1 MAAKTPRETSVNLA
15 VNLGGLAMKNPVTT
29 ASGTFAAGMEY
40 SDFVDVSALGAVT
53 TKGVSLNGWEG
64 NASPRIAEVPSGML
78 NSIGLQNPGVAH
90 LKSEELPWLREQGA
104 TSIVNVSGHSFDE
117 YVQVIEALEDAPV
130 DAYEVNISCPNVDA
144 GGMTLGTHV
153 PSVEKVVSLC
163 REATSRPLIVK
174 LTPNVT
180 DITEIARA
188 AEASGADAISL
199 INTLLGMAID
209 VKRRRPVL
217 ARVVGGFSGP
227 AVKPVA
233 LRMVWQCSKAVSVP
247 ILGMG
252 GVTTGTDAVEFML
265 AGATAI
271 AVGTANFMNPQAT
284 VDVIDGIID
293 YCEEQGVNDVNDLI
307 GALECYRIS
316 TLNPPATA

>member
-1 MAAKTPRETSVNLA
+1 MAVKTPRETSVNLA

-104 TSIVNVSGHSFDE
+104 TTIVNVSGHSFDE

-144 GGMTLGTHV
+144 GGMTLGTHI

-265 AGATAI
+265 AGATAV

-284 VDVIDGIID
+284 VDVVDGIID
-293 YCEEQGVNDVNDLI
+293 YCEEQGVSDVNDLI
-307 GALECYRIS
+307 GALEC
-316 TLNPPATA
+316 

>member
-15 VNLGGLAMKNPVTT
+15 VNLGGLTMKNPVTT

-104 TSIVNVSGHSFDE
+104 TTIVNVSGHSFDE

-252 GVTTGTDAVEFML
+252 GVTTGTDAIEFML
-265 AGATAI
+265 AGATAV

-284 VDVIDGIID
+284 VDVTDGIID

-307 GALECYRIS
+307 GALEC
-316 TLNPPATA
+316 

>member
-1 MAAKTPRETSVNLA
+1 MVMAAKTPRETSVNLA

-90 LKSEELPWLREQGA
+90 LKNEELPWLREQSA
-104 TSIVNVSGHSFDE
+104 TTIVNVSGHSFDE

-265 AGATAI
+265 AGATAV

-307 GALECYRIS
+307 GALEC
-316 TLNPPATA
+316 

>member
-1 MAAKTPRETSVNLA
+1 MVAKTPRETSVNLA
-15 VNLGGLAMKNPVTT
+15 VNLGGLTMKNPVTT

-90 LKSEELPWLREQGA
+90 LKSGELPWLREQGA
-104 TSIVNVSGHSFDE
+104 TTIVNVSGHSFDE

-199 INTLLGMAID
+199 VNTLLGMAID

-233 LRMVWQCSKAVSVP
+233 LRMVWQCSKAVSIP

-265 AGATAI
+265 AGATAV

-307 GALECYRIS
+307 GALEC
-316 TLNPPATA
+316 

>member
-1 MAAKTPRETSVNLA
+1 MVMAAKTPRETSVNLA

-104 TSIVNVSGHSFDE
+104 TTIVNVSGHSFDE

-180 DITEIARA
+180 DVTEIARA

-265 AGATAI
+265 AGATAV

-307 GALECYRIS
+307 GALEC
-316 TLNPPATA
+316 